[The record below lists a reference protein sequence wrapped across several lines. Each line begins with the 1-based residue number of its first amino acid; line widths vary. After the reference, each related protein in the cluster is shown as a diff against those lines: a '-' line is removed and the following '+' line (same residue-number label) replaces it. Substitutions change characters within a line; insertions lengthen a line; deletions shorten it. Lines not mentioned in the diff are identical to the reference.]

1 MKRLTAI
8 LLAMIL
14 ALGLALPAQA
24 KTAPAQGPLGT
35 PWEVDTEHPVI
46 IVHGI
51 GQSEVF
57 LCEDDNITKVL
68 GSDGKPV
75 QGWPPKIDINGILP
89 KLILPLLASLL
100 LQHDIFLTSTLR
112 GLAGDILSVF
122 KMDETGHPTQNM
134 QVERWHRYGG
144 GVPTSLKDLAT
155 LAPAQRSTAYG
166 HIPLE
171 GMADLVGEENMYY
184 FAYDSFGNLGDIVE
198 ELYQLIQDILAK
210 HGTDKINVIPISL
223 GGTVMNGLVEYYKD
237 RNIYKQLNNVVY
249 VIAALDGSNIVGD
262 LFTRQFA
269 TDNES
274 LYRTMLP
281 GLVEGYLGYL
291 LNIAIRLLPKR
302 LVMKVLDAVI
312 DGAVGDVVG
321 RSTMIWALLPQK
333 YYAQASA
340 EWLSDPSMANIKAQV
355 AKYHDAQVNARDNIV
370 ELRSKGVNC
379 YAISEYN
386 YPMYNFV
393 ASAKSVSSDG
403 VIHTDSTSMGATSVG
418 VNKPLPADYVPK
430 TPGYMDESRL
440 IDASTGALPDYT
452 WYFKNQDHERTGRC
466 DVVMNLTLRLACGEA
481 DPTVH
486 DMPEWPQFNHG
497 REGRWL
503 TSNVDRYKGYDTTKI
518 ADDADRAEFIA
529 AYAEL
534 KRQSEL
540 TIVVPGEREAIEARF
555 TNIMVKIGEWTAPK
569 QPTFWEKAG
578 DKVAWFFS
586 EAFYFGYGPRGF
598 IDPFWRIWCD

>member
-1 MKRLTAI
+1 MKRLTAV
-8 LLAMIL
+8 LLAMLL

-24 KTAPAQGPLGT
+24 KTAPAQGPLGA
-35 PWEVDTEHPVI
+35 PWEVDDHPVI

-57 LCEDDNITKVL
+57 LYDEVTGEKVL
-68 GSDGKPV
+68 GADGKPV
-75 QGWPPKIDINGILP
+75 QGWPPKIDINGLIP
-89 KLILPLLASLL
+89 KLIFPLLASLL

-112 GLAGDILSVF
+112 SLAKEILSVF
-122 KMDETGHPTQNM
+122 LMDETGRPAQNM
-134 QVERWHRYGG
+134 QVERLHRYNGADKP
-144 GVPTSLKDLAT
+144 PTSLADLN
-155 LAPAQRSTAYG
+155 STAKQMAYG
-166 HIPLE
+166 HIPLQ
-171 GMADLVGEENMYY
+171 GMSDLVSESNVYY
-184 FAYDSFGNLGDIVE
+184 FAYDSFGNLGDIVD

-210 HGTDKINVIPISL
+210 HSTDKVNVIPISL
-223 GGTVMNGLVEYYKD
+223 GGTIMNGLVEYYKD
-237 RNIYKQLNNVVY
+237 NNIASQLNNVVY
-249 VIAALDGSNIVGD
+249 VIAALDGSNLVGD
-262 LFTRQFA
+262 LFTRQLA
-269 TDNES
+269 TDNMS

-281 GLVEGYLGYL
+281 GLVEGYLGFL

-321 RSTMIWALLPQK
+321 YSTMIWALLPQK

-340 EWLSDPSMANIKAQV
+340 EWLSDPKMADVKAQV
-355 AKYHDAQVNARDNIV
+355 GKYHDAQVNARDNIV
-370 ELRSKGVNC
+370 AMRSQGVNC
-379 YAISEYN
+379 YAIAEYN
-386 YPMYNFV
+386 FPMYNFV

-403 VIHTDSTSMGATSVG
+403 LLQLDSPSMGAASAG

-430 TPGYMDESRL
+430 TPGYMDEGRL
-440 IDASTGALPDYT
+440 VDASTGALPDHT
-452 WYFKNQDHERTGRC
+452 WYFKDQDHERTGRC
-466 DVVMNLTLRLACGEA
+466 DVIMNLTLRLACGAA

-503 TSNVDRYKGYDTTKI
+503 TSNVDRYKSFDTTKI
-518 ADDADRAEFIA
+518 ADAADRAEFIA
-529 AYAEL
+529 AYAEM

-540 TIVVPGEREAIEARF
+540 TVVVPGEREAIEARF
-555 TNIMVKIGEWTAPK
+555 TNIMVKIGEWAAPK

-586 EAFYFGYGPRGF
+586 EALYFGYGPRGF
-598 IDPFWRIWCD
+598 IDPIWRIWCD